1 MEQLNYNGRRRS
13 ATNNQG
19 LNAMQVTELRIK
31 PLLH

>member
-1 MEQLNYNGRRRS
+1 MEQLEYNDRRGA
-13 ATNNQG
+13 ATNDQG